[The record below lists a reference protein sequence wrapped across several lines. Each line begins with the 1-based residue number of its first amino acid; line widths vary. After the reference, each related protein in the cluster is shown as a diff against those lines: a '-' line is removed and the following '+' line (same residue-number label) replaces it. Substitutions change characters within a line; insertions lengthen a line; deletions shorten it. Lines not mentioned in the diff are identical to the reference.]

1 MIYYLCHWG
10 HENLRNIKIHTF
22 DTATDAVTKK
32 RYVYKKID
40 EADKNHSSTDTYI
53 ANQGR
58 MYEIEGTN

>member
-1 MIYYLCHWG
+1 MT
-10 HENLRNIKIHTF
+10 IHAF
-22 DTATDAVTKK
+22 GTAAGAVTKK

-53 ANQGR
+53 ANQSR